1 MWDEN
6 FSTENRDNSPLPS
19 INCSSLPKTLWNTG
33 WFPGESFPSF
43 EVKEIFDKT
52 LRLPPPF
59 AWNFAIPEFF
69 PNTEV
74 FSYEFYRLCG
84 TTNFQRSLVVSP
96 SYAYTFAIHELF
108 WNTEL
113 FPSENIRYCV
123 TKNFSTEKCDT
134 PSLSLSDSYKFSIPK
149 FLWNNEGML
158 TKLFGTV
165 GPKNFDGKTWY
176 PPFNP

>member
-1 MWDEN
+1 MVPWRK
-6 FSTENRDNSPLPS
+6 FSV
-19 INCSSLPKTLWNTG
+19 LWGKRNIRQNL
-33 WFPGESFPSF
+33 EAS
-43 EVKEIFDKT
+43 
-52 LRLPPPF
+52 PPF